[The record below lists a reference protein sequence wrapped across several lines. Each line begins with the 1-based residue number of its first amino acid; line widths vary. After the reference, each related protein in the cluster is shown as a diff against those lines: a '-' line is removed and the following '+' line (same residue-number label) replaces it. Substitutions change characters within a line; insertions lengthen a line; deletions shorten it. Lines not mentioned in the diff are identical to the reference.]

1 MKVTIDRVVLT
12 NVSVRAQDAEAFR
25 GAVTTEL
32 SRLIEKHG
40 LPALS
45 SASSVNV
52 PLRSGNDLAADVAAS
67 LYTALGARG

>member
-1 MKVTIDRVVLT
+1 VKVTIDRVVLT
-12 NVSVRAQDAEAFR
+12 NVSVREQDAEAFR

-40 LPALS
+40 LPALA

-67 LYTALGARG
+67 LYTALRGRG